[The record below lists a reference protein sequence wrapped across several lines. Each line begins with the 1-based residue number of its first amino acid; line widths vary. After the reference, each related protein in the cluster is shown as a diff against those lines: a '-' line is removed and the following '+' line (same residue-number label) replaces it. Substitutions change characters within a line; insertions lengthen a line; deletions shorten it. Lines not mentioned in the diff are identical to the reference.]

1 MTIHIIG
8 NPVSPY
14 VRKVFVALLKKG
26 VAFDFDP
33 IVPFF
38 GNDEFERLS
47 PLRRIP
53 VLIDGD
59 LVLNDSTVIGE
70 YIDERWPDPALF
82 PKDIKD
88 RARARWIEEYA
99 DSRIGH
105 VLIWGLFYNA
115 VIGPRVFKS
124 EPDQAIIEQVLET
137 DLPAVMD
144 WIEANVPADG
154 FLFGDAILFADIA
167 LHACFVNAA
176 YAQWSMDAARWPR
189 ATAWAARVEA
199 DPEVALVRRWSDTM
213 VMSKREELRDNL
225 VAAGASLWEKSHAN
239 ETPRRGIM
247 PI

>member
-59 LVLNDSTVIGE
+59 FVLNDSTVIGE
-70 YIDERWPDPALF
+70 YIDERWPEPALF
-82 PKDIKD
+82 PQDIQD

-105 VLIWGLFYNA
+105 VIIWGLFYNK

-124 EPDQAIIEQVLET
+124 DPDEAKLTQILDH
-137 DLPAVMD
+137 DLPASLD
-144 WIEANVPADG
+144 WMEAQMPDGG
-154 FLFGDAILFADIA
+154 FLFGPSITYADIA

-176 YAQWSMDAARWPR
+176 YSGWMVDAARWPKV
-189 ATAWAARVEA
+189 AAWMALVET
-199 DPEVALVRRWSDTM
+199 DPEIAIVRRWSDVM
-213 VMSKREELRDNL
+213 VGSKRGELRDNL
-225 VAAGASLWEKSHAN
+225 VAAGASLWNKSHAN